1 MWQMQWEL
9 FYTVKVL
16 FSRCCLRKCFKP
28 VMINHNQLNFM
39 SHFPSPSKLVSL
51 SLYVDFYAR
60 SILWRKMYFWL
71 VTSVKQK
78 KNSESPWGI
87 KPQTFGFHNL
97 MLFHWATETLWW
109 ARPIICEVIYVHVQ
123 HLSCILLGLA
133 MLLILALNA
142 GHIFFVPRLWQD
154 EKHLSLFLY
163 QA

>member
-1 MWQMQWEL
+1 MFASLRCSNVKFFARAKGVGWLKRLAPFPFPNLKKVTSEYHFRRVWMWQMQWEL

-16 FSRCCLRKCFKP
+16 LSRCCLRKCFKP

-60 SILWRKMYFWL
+60 SILWRKMFFWL
-71 VTSVKQK
+71 VTRVGQR

-97 MLFHWATETLWW
+97 MLFH
-109 ARPIICEVIYVHVQ
+109 
-123 HLSCILLGLA
+123 
-133 MLLILALNA
+133 
-142 GHIFFVPRLWQD
+142 
-154 EKHLSLFLY
+154 
-163 QA
+163 